1 MTNSIEV
8 EVPHEIMDYQSK
20 VMFGLTLRQFLASL
34 LILVLVVPTYVVL
47 ITLVDI
53 NNQIA
58 NMIIMVMSAPILAYG
73 FIQKDG
79 FTFSQIVK
87 TKRDYH
93 NSYKKR
99 SYQIEPLKREKF
111 KYQKS
116 KEKELK
122 NHTIQTQKRQSR
134 QNRQRK
140 QNKQRKQRK
149 LARKSIKSAKKEQ
162 RKAIKECR

>member
-34 LILVLVVPTYVVL
+34 LVLVLVVPIYIVL

-58 NMIIMVMSAPILAYG
+58 NMVIMLMSAPILAYG

-79 FTFSQIVK
+79 FTFAQIIK

-93 NSYKKR
+93 NSFKQRNYR
-99 SYQIEPLKREKF
+99 IEPLKREKF

-122 NHTIQTQKRQSR
+122 NHTIIQTKKR
-134 QNRQRK
+134 K
-140 QNKQRKQRK
+140 RKQRK
-149 LARKSIKSAKKEQ
+149 LAKKSIKTAKKAQ